1 MNEDSYLLL
10 AQVFLILLVLLIL
23 WLIYRGIHLVL
34 STQQQIEKANK
45 TAIYLL
51 VALISWLLIT
61 GLVSLTGFFTNF
73 QDLPPR
79 IALAMLPPIIL
90 TIVLLFSKK
99 NTRFLELVPEPWFI
113 YLQSFRFP
121 LEVIL
126 WLGFLGGSIPF
137 QMTFEGFNFDIIVG
151 LTAYIAGFVF
161 FGRNRYR
168 RFEAIIWNIFGLV
181 LLVNIVTI
189 AVVSTPSPFRIF
201 MNEPAN
207 RILAYF
213 PFIWVPGFLVPL
225 AFALHVFSL
234 KQLIFMSKNKRRKFT
249 LRRGEKGEKG

>member
-1 MNEDSYLLL
+1 MTEDNYLLL
-10 AQVFLILLVLLIL
+10 AQVLLIFLILLVL
-23 WLIYRGIHLVL
+23 WLIYKGTHRIL
-34 STQQQIEKANK
+34 SVQQIERADKISN
-45 TAIYLL
+45 YLL
-51 VALISWLLIT
+51 AGLICWLLLT

-73 QDLPPR
+73 EELPPR
-79 IALAMLPPIIL
+79 IALAMLPPIFL
-90 TIVLLFSKK
+90 TLYLLFSKRF
-99 NTRFLELVPEPWFI
+99 TPFLELVPESWFV

-126 WLGFLGGSIPF
+126 WLGFLGGSVPF

-161 FGRNRYR
+161 FARNRYR

-189 AVVSTPSPFRIF
+189 AVVSTPSPLRIF

-234 KQLIFMSKNKRRKFT
+234 KQLLFMSKNKRRRFT
-249 LRRGEKGEKG
+249 LRKK

>member
-1 MNEDSYLLL
+1 MTEDSYLLL
-10 AQVFLILLVLLIL
+10 AQVLLISLVLLIL
-23 WLIYRGIHLVL
+23 WLIYKGTHRIL
-34 STQQQIEKANK
+34 SAQHIEKAEK
-45 TAIYLL
+45 ISTYLL
-51 VALISWLLIT
+51 AGLICWLLLT
-61 GLVSLTGFFTNF
+61 GLVSLSGFFTNF
-73 QDLPPR
+73 EELPPR
-79 IALAMLPPIIL
+79 IALAMLPPVFV
-90 TIVLLFSKK
+90 TIYLLFSKK
-99 NTRFLELVPEPWFI
+99 FARFLELVPERWFI
-113 YLQSFRFP
+113 YPQSFRFP

-126 WLGFLGGSIPF
+126 WLGFLGGAIPF

-161 FGRNRYR
+161 FAPNRYR

-181 LLVNIVTI
+181 LLVNIVAI
-189 AVVSTPSPFRIF
+189 AIVSTPSPFRIF

-249 LRRGEKGEKG
+249 LRKD